1 MKAEI
6 KKEVYSIFNKSF
18 GYDIED
24 IEEKE
29 TLKYDL
35 ALDSLDILALE
46 MELETYFGP
55 LPNLDEL
62 CCNPKTTV
70 GDLLDFLC
78 KAKS

>member
-29 TLKYDL
+29 TLKHDL

-62 CCNPKTTV
+62 CRNPKTTV

-78 KAKS
+78 KAKI

>member
-1 MKAEI
+1 MRERIYSKLLDLGASYNSLLKTSEI
-6 KKEVYSIFNKSF
+6 VQVAVEGV
-18 GYDIED
+18 DQ
-24 IEEKE
+24 
-29 TLKYDL
+29 
-35 ALDSLDILALE
+35 
-46 MELETYFGP
+46 LETYFGP